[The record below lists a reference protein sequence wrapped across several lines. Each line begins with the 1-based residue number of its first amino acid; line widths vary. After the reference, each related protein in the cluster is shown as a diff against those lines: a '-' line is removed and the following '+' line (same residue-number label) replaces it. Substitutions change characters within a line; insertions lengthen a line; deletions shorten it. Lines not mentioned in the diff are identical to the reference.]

1 MINSTRTAGDVRM
14 RLFLGTERPAPAPTA
29 AGSPSTSAA
38 AASAPSARLSDQP
51 GTGSVDFDA
60 HKSATPTAKA
70 VPPAIMPA
78 VGTMAAARAMEID
91 GLKMNAMSSS
101 TLS

>member
-1 MINSTRTAGDVRM
+1 
-14 RLFLGTERPAPAPTA
+14 
-29 AGSPSTSAA
+29 
-38 AASAPSARLSDQP
+38 
-51 GTGSVDFDA
+51 
-60 HKSATPTAKA
+60 
-70 VPPAIMPA
+70 MPA